1 VTSLPP
7 EIILQIADWL
17 PPDAILSLELTH
29 RNFNNTL
36 SLGTRLKNTSISH
49 CAQLAIRTYLK
60 QSKTESSHLRCVRC
74 KKVYPL
80 NVFKSSSS
88 PACVPS
94 SLTDD
99 YQRIDIV
106 ELPQRFCAWHVSELA
121 LVLHTEPGERNEW
134 ISQMDIMCMHCGNV
148 QGRVKCDCK
157 CDSCAYRP
165 VRTYTRY
172 LNNREECRDFL
183 FWRE

>member
-7 EIILQIADWL
+7 EVILEIADWL
-17 PPDAILSLELTH
+17 PPDAILALQLTH

-36 SLGTRLKNTSISH
+36 SLETRLRNTTISH
-49 CAQLAIRTYLK
+49 CAQLAIRTYLA
-60 QSKTESSHLRCVRC
+60 QSKTESTHLRCIRC
-74 KKVYPL
+74 KQVYPL
-80 NVFKSSSS
+80 SLFKSSSS
-88 PACVPS
+88 PACVSS

-99 YQRIDIV
+99 HQRVDIV

-121 LVLHTEPGERNEW
+121 LIVHTKPGGRNEW
-134 ISQMDIMCMHCGNV
+134 TSQTDIMCMHCGNI
-148 QGRVKCDCK
+148 QGRAKCDCR

-165 VRTYTRY
+165 VRTYARY
-172 LNNREECRDFL
+172 LNNREECREFL